1 VADIA
6 PADPDVAGLASR
18 RRIGGTPSGVGLGA
32 GLDARGAGEGRPIV
46 IDVPLSAIFLI
57 FSWTLV
63 AAVVFFLA
71 FRTLPR
77 V

>member
-1 VADIA
+1 M
-6 PADPDVAGLASR
+6 
-18 RRIGGTPSGVGLGA
+18 
-32 GLDARGAGEGRPIV
+32 V
-46 IDVPLSAIFLI
+46 IDVPMSAIFLI

>member
-1 VADIA
+1 MRDA
-6 PADPDVAGLASR
+6 PTAHDGGLGSGVRVAGAR
-18 RRIGGTPSGVGLGA
+18 RPTVIGG
-32 GLDARGAGEGRPIV
+32 
-46 IDVPLSAIFLI
+46 VPMSAIFLI

-77 V
+77 A